1 MARVVKV
8 SLRTEDDLQQLLGR
22 LSLPGLPLKIVVQKQ
37 KLPETASDW
46 QGMPEY
52 NQKLRGCAA
61 KLLITVDSTT
71 LQQLEEILE
80 QKIPP
85 IGPKGHNIGVWYPR
99 KEREVFKD
107 LCYSATKLLL
117 PLYPIYIPSKG
128 RFKSRL
134 TSRVWIVWVSPTT
147 WLWSPRSTKIML
159 V

>member
-8 SLRTEDDLQQLLGR
+8 SLRTEDDVQQLLGR
-22 LSLPGLPLKIVVQKQ
+22 LSLPGLVSWKVVAQKQ

-52 NQKLRGCAA
+52 IQKTLGCAV
-61 KLLITVDSTT
+61 KLLITVDSST
-71 LQQLEEILE
+71 LRQLEEILE

-117 PLYPIYIPSKG
+117 PCIQFTFPPRAG
-128 RFKSRL
+128 SRAG
-134 TSRVWIVWVSPTT
+134 
-147 WLWSPRSTKIML
+147 
-159 V
+159 